1 MRILSI
7 FHMYV
12 RKKVTQV
19 LLQKLFT
26 RQKAPKIYYRWPYE
40 MINLQ
45 FNKAIFE

>member
-1 MRILSI
+1 MRILYHFS
-7 FHMYV
+7 HV
-12 RKKVTQV
+12 SEKKVTQV

-26 RQKAPKIYYRWPYE
+26 RQKAPKIYYGWPYE